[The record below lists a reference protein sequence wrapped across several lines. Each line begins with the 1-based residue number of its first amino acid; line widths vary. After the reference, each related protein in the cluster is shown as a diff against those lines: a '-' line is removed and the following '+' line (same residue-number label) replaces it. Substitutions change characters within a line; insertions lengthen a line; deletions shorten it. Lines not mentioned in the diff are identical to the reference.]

1 MIITQ
6 KKHEKSQ
13 SSICL
18 IKDTLK
24 MYSRKL
30 KTAIV
35 RSFLCS
41 GKLLFGSDFVKRI
54 YLTDLNIGVKKN
66 FEKRLNK
73 NY

>member
-1 MIITQ
+1 
-6 KKHEKSQ
+6 
-13 SSICL
+13 
-18 IKDTLK
+18 

-35 RSFLCS
+35 RSFMCS